1 MNDVRAVYDAKDKVQ
16 EIFQGRDDTGRMSR
30 RNMECHLTTRKRF
43 PDTGSILME
52 YTSLDLS
59 QRRNRNDI
67 S

>member
-1 MNDVRAVYDAKDKVQ
+1 MNDVRAIYDAEDKIQ
-16 EIFQGRDDTGRMSR
+16 KTFQGRDDTERMSR
-30 RNMECHLTTRKRF
+30 RNMDCHLTTRKRF
-43 PDTGSILME
+43 PDTGSILTE